1 MKAERSHHLRVEGD
15 LLGQT
20 DAVTDLKASRH
31 EPSNSS
37 WVPGPLKTTC
47 PRCPPGSNMSHTHN
61 LLSFVVGLK
70 DVADCA
76 IVALGG
82 ARLQNKPKEPLVV
95 LVGGAL
101 VDGGQRELQEDRTS
115 SETQLP
121 HHQSPSN
128 RGRLTLRR
136 VT

>member
-1 MKAERSHHLRVEGD
+1 
-15 LLGQT
+15 
-20 DAVTDLKASRH
+20 
-31 EPSNSS
+31 
-37 WVPGPLKTTC
+37 
-47 PRCPPGSNMSHTHN
+47 MSHTHN

-70 DVADCA
+70 DVADSA

-115 SETQLP
+115 S
-121 HHQSPSN
+121 
-128 RGRLTLRR
+128 
-136 VT
+136 